1 MRTPISEDALLA
13 AYADELHVAENGET
27 DRMPEPVVRLAEN
40 LAAQLGE
47 DDEALLE
54 WKRRK
59 LGYTQAATWLGVKRD
74 TVAHRT
80 LRLTARL
87 QNAAQIF
94 LESLNDEEVRIIQ
107 RFVNGKM
114 RGGK

>member
-1 MRTPISEDALLA
+1 
-13 AYADELHVAENGET
+13 
-27 DRMPEPVVRLAEN
+27 

-47 DDEALLE
+47 NDEALLE

-59 LGYTQAATWLGVKRD
+59 LGYTQAAEWLGVKRD

-87 QNAAQIF
+87 QKSAERF
-94 LESLNDEEVRIIQ
+94 LETLSEDDLRIIR
-107 RFVNGKM
+107 RFVDGNTRSEK
-114 RGGK
+114 